1 MPRVDNLLIVD
12 NSVDKPFKTVTIKP
26 SILYFGTPVALI
38 TTLNADGAANISA
51 MSSLW
56 ALGDRVILGLGA
68 DGQCVRNLRR
78 DRECVINLP
87 DGSLWRQVERIAPTT
102 GRQDVPEYKRTQGYR
117 FEADKFA
124 RGGFSSIPSEIV
136 KPPRIAECPLQ
147 LEAGVLE
154 IHQPASLDG
163 TDPGFVI
170 VEARVLR
177 VHAHT
182 NIVIPETDHV
192 DTSRWNPLL
201 YVFRHYFSN
210 ARDLG
215 QNFRG
220 EA

>member
-1 MPRVDNLLIVD
+1 VDNLLFVD
-12 NSVDKPFKTVTIKP
+12 NSVDKAFKTVTIKP

-68 DGQCVRNLRR
+68 DGQCVRNLGQT
-78 DRECVINLP
+78 RECVINLP
-87 DGSLWRQVERIAPTT
+87 DGPLWRNVERIAPTT
-102 GRQDVPEYKRTQGYR
+102 GRQNMPDYKRAQGYR

-124 RGGFSSIPSEIV
+124 LAGFSSIPSEIV

-147 LEAGVLE
+147 LEAKVLE
-154 IHQPASLDG
+154 MHQPAVLDDA
-163 TDPGFVI
+163 DPGFVI
-170 VEARVLR
+170 LETQVLR
-177 VHAHT
+177 VHAHAK
-182 NIVIPETDHV
+182 IVIPETNHV

-215 QNFRG
+215 QNFRS